1 MSDRTDAFD
10 RWRDWA
16 EKPLDSDLDDPSAE
30 PGDLKGS
37 FDGGSLSAWRR
48 ESPAPLL
55 VLRALGRQR
64 GLYGLIERPQRVVDV
79 LAHFPACLIAA
90 RIVRVGVCRA
100 KIGVRLA
107 QPFGLP
113 Q

>member
-16 EKPLDSDLDDPSAE
+16 EKPLDSDPDDPSAE
-30 PGDLKGS
+30 LGDLKGS

-64 GLYGLIERPQRVVDV
+64 GLYSS
-79 LAHFPACLIAA
+79 A
-90 RIVRVGVCRA
+90 
-100 KIGVRLA
+100 RLA
-107 QPFGLP
+107 DSAAFMASSNGRSASWTSLHISQPAS
-113 Q
+113 

>member
-1 MSDRTDAFD
+1 
-10 RWRDWA
+10 
-16 EKPLDSDLDDPSAE
+16 
-30 PGDLKGS
+30 
-37 FDGGSLSAWRR
+37 
-48 ESPAPLL
+48 
-55 VLRALGRQR
+55 
-64 GLYGLIERPQRVVDV
+64 VDV